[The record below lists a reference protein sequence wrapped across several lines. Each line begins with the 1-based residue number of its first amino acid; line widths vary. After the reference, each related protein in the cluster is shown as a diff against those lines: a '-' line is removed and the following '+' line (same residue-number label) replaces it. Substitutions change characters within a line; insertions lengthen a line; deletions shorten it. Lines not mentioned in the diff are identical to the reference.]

1 MPLPRTK
8 LVGFT
13 FVTVGIAV
21 YGIWALWFSTR
32 TERPVNIPILMTIR
46 NQPRRL
52 PKEDF
57 EQVLHRPIETAGL
70 GPVGDVFQRVRLH
83 EALCQ
88 CAIRGYCG
96 TRNWKPD
103 EEKPLAN
110 SDHQN
115 PTSLSQRL
123 NALFASGVYFS
134 TFKSFATENIPGTE
148 FAR

>member
-8 LVGFT
+8 LLGFT

-70 GPVGDVFQRVRLH
+70 GPGLSESGSSEEPRLDGP
-83 EALCQ
+83 ETPAQ
-88 CAIRGYCG
+88 DIRGEG
-96 TRNWKPD
+96 QA
-103 EEKPLAN
+103 PLERETP
-110 SDHQN
+110 SHLLRKRRDLHQ
-115 PTSLSQRL
+115 
-123 NALFASGVYFS
+123 
-134 TFKSFATENIPGTE
+134 EI
-148 FAR
+148 